1 MKLMGNQNFSIH
13 RQLWGHFLISRLTSI
28 LRLQV
33 SMTFREMI
41 RTPFSQA
48 DSKVH
53 DVLWQSYDFHHDRTN
68 VCGKSVTYKYLLQVS
83 LKVVKSYKYHF
94 GDLFVVLTFWC
105 DQDIFDS
112 KTPPLVLRSTL
123 KEGYLTLAHK
133 DLSSDP
139 DVNHSENALW
149 PWLDHRNDVF
159 EMIL

>member
-1 MKLMGNQNFSIH
+1 MFMKLMGNQKFSIH
-13 RQLWGHFLISRLTSI
+13 RQLWGHFFISRLTSI

-53 DVLWQSYDFHHDRTN
+53 DVLSQSYDFHDDRTN
-68 VCGKSVTYKYLLQVS
+68 VYGKSVTYKYLLQVS

-105 DQDIFDS
+105 DRTWSETVYWSPDTGNMDENEKKCAISTYFCFFIEFHL
-112 KTPPLVLRSTL
+112 KTAIL
-123 KEGYLTLAHK
+123 EI
-133 DLSSDP
+133 
-139 DVNHSENALW
+139 SE
-149 PWLDHRNDVF
+149 R
-159 EMIL
+159 